1 MIAVMPNTK
10 APPNGLPSPR
20 WLEWAREIQALAQ
33 TGEAFAA
40 SGFETQRYRR
50 LAAIAAEIVAEHAGL
65 DAGAVSEV
73 LIAARGYATPKIDV
87 RGAVV
92 TGEGILL
99 VQERSDGL
107 WTMPGGWADVGDPP
121 AEMVAREV
129 REESG
134 YEVAVRKVIGVFD
147 ANRFGRPLELFHAYK
162 VVFLCEITGGAPRP
176 SDETADVRFFPLDA
190 LPPLSSARTNERH
203 VAEVRAHLA
212 DPLRPAAFD

>member
-1 MIAVMPNTK
+1 MIAAMPNTE
-10 APPNGLPSPR
+10 APTAELPSPR

-40 SGFETQRYRR
+40 NPYEVERCRR
-50 LAAIAAEIVAEHAGL
+50 LTAIAAEIVAEHAGL
-65 DAGAVSEV
+65 DAGAVGEMLV
-73 LIAARGYATPKIDV
+73 AARGYATPKVDV

-92 TGEGILL
+92 TEAGILL
-99 VQERSDGL
+99 VQERSDGR
-107 WTMPGGWADVGDPP
+107 WAMPGGWADVGDPP
-121 AEMVAREV
+121 AAMVAREV

-134 YEVAVRKVIGVFD
+134 FEVVVRKVIGVFD

-190 LPPLSSARTNERH
+190 LPPLSQARTNERH
-203 VAEVRAHLA
+203 IAEIRAHLT
-212 DPLRPAAFD
+212 DPQRPAAFD